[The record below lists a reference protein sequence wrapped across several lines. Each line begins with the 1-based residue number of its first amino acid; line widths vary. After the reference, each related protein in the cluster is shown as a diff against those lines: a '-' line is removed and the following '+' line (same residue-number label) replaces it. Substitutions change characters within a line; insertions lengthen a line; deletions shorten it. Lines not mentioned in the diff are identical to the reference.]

1 MRICK
6 RRAIRAK
13 VKSEVQKYRL
23 QLVFFFFFRK
33 DYFLEPLMI
42 MISSF
47 VCGEKYTKYLLKN
60 NLDRSQFSF

>member
-23 QLVFFFFFRK
+23 QQFFFFRK